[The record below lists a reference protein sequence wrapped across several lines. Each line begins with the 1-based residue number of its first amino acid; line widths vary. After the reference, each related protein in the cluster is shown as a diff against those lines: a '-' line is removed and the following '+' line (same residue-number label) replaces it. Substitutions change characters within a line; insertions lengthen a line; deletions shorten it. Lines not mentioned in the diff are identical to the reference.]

1 MPTTTRSAPAS
12 RAASTGELVAK
23 AAAELDRNAQRGDLA
38 NLVEVLG
45 LTRARPVEVH
55 DVQDARRLSLPAPG
69 RVDGIRVVGGL
80 ALVVALGQPDDVAL
94 ANVDRRIEDHAGTA
108 AQIRAKLAS
117 RRRPAALDFSGW
129 NWTP

>member
-1 MPTTTRSAPAS
+1 MQDAGRLGHPAP
-12 RAASTGELVAK
+12 RGIERIGVV
-23 AAAELDRNAQRGDLA
+23 GDLA
-38 NLVEVLG
+38 AVVSLRQPN
-45 LTRARPVEVH
+45 H
-55 DVQDARRLSLPAPG
+55 LPA
-69 RVDGIRVVGGL
+69 
-80 ALVVALGQPDDVAL
+80 